1 MMHLGAGSVQTSR
14 SESEKAVGH
23 TGDRDCSKRRGLPG
37 RSMEEKY
44 CLQGSR
50 NHKVVWWSRS
60 VMGQE
65 MVRGY
70 SSKRF
75 EFASY
80 PTLPV
85 YPIVLPLNTRSSS
98 DYYVSLCLGTA
109 CLRGM
114 FGHGHVSVAEAQGWD
129 RNSRKCSWRGME
141 AKLGRSCSVLL
152 WSMEDSKNGF
162 YIQEGQKNVFGSGK
176 MALMA
181 IRK

>member
-1 MMHLGAGSVQTSR
+1 MPSLGLPLPPLAPENSDPVPTFRCVGKRPGGSQGSPSVMMHLRAGSVQTSR
-14 SESEKAVGH
+14 SESEEAVGH
-23 TGDRDCSKRRGLPG
+23 TGDRDCSKWRGLPG

-50 NHKVVWWSRS
+50 NHKVVWWSQS
-60 VMGQE
+60 VMGEE

-98 DYYVSLCLGTA
+98 DYYVSLCLWHR
-109 CLRGM
+109 LPKR
-114 FGHGHVSVAEAQGWD
+114 HVWTRPSEHSG
-129 RNSRKCSWRGME
+129 SSG
-141 AKLGRSCSVLL
+141 LG
-152 WSMEDSKNGF
+152 
-162 YIQEGQKNVFGSGK
+162 QE
-176 MALMA
+176 
-181 IRK
+181 